1 MSTLPLDTL
10 HDLAALTRAR
20 MAFLCAVAHT
30 LAGDARVRCST
41 EMGDLFDLL
50 RQIDRAKA
58 RKPHG

>member
-1 MSTLPLDTL
+1 MSTLSLDTL

-20 MAFLCAVAHT
+20 MALLCAVAHT
-30 LAGDARVRCST
+30 LNDDTRARCSA

-58 RKPHG
+58 GKR